1 MRANHNNLVFVVEK
15 LFHTVST
22 AFKGTFGDEIKTFP
36 FVRKLILLVKER
48 MNEDEENRARKK
60 ATRTLTI
67 KNIRITTTKGKQKI
81 EMLRN

>member
-48 MNEDEENRARKK
+48 MNEDEEN
-60 ATRTLTI
+60 
-67 KNIRITTTKGKQKI
+67 
-81 EMLRN
+81 